1 MNKVYLFDWGNTLMV
16 DFPDRLGKM
25 YLWPNV
31 EAVDKAEQTL
41 KSLSRHFPVYVATSA
56 QDSTER
62 EIQQAFQRVGLDPYI
77 NGYFCKANLG
87 LEKNSAEFY
96 LEIAKSLCHHPSELV
111 MVGDILEKDIYPA
124 DKAGL
129 QTIWYNPTNLPVPKG
144 VRSIQSLEALLE
156 DR

>member
-96 LEIAKSLCHHPSELV
+96 LEIAKSFAITPLN
-111 MVGDILEKDIYPA
+111 
-124 DKAGL
+124 
-129 QTIWYNPTNLPVPKG
+129 W
-144 VRSIQSLEALLE
+144 
-156 DR
+156 